1 MADVIELSR
10 DAAMKTALLA
20 ATALIGL
27 AGGVSSG
34 WAQALPSTPI
44 DPAKLSEHVRV
55 LSSDAFEG
63 RGPATPGETKS
74 IDYISKQ
81 MAAAGLKPGNPNGS
95 WFQDV
100 PLARFE
106 VKGPVQMSLT
116 AGGQTQAFTQGEQ
129 AVVQTLLPV
138 DHVAIKNAPLVF
150 VGYGV
155 KANECGWDDF
165 KGVDL
170 HGKIAVVL
178 INDPDFEAPQVTTSE
193 GCFGGKAMTYYGRWT
208 YKYEEAAR
216 QGALG
221 MLIVH
226 ETAPAAYGW
235 ATVRNSNGNAQF
247 DIVRADP
254 TKAHALLQ
262 GWIQRDVTVDLFKK
276 AGLDFETAKRAA
288 QSRDFHPVE
297 LKGASFSADY
307 AVDHSQIVSHN
318 VVGRL
323 VGKTRPNETV
333 VYSAHWDHL
342 GVGAPDAKGD
352 RIYNGAVDNA
362 TGIAALLE
370 LARVYAHAPRTD
382 RSILF
387 LAVTAEE
394 KGLLG
399 SEYYATHPLY
409 PAALTVADLNM
420 DALSPSGPAKDISIS
435 GGGKVDL
442 EDRLEAAAKAEGR
455 YFSPDQEPE
464 KGHFYRSDHF
474 SFAKQGVPAISIES
488 GMDLYDGG
496 KAKGEA
502 LAADYV
508 AHRYHQPADEWSA
521 NWDLRGAAID
531 IGLVYKLGRSL
542 ADSDVWPAWK
552 PAAEFKAAR
561 DATAS
566 ERH

>member
-1 MADVIELSR
+1 MTRLLSTV
-10 DAAMKTALLA
+10 AAAALLA
-20 ATALIGL
+20 GA
-27 AGGVSSG
+27 
-34 WAQALPSTPI
+34 AQAQTALPSTPI
-44 DPAKLSEHVRV
+44 DPARLSQHVRT
-55 LSSDAFEG
+55 LSSDDFQG

-74 IDYISKQ
+74 INYIAHQ
-81 MAAAGLKPGNPNGS
+81 FAAAGVQPGGEHGS

-100 PLARFE
+100 PLARFA
-106 VKGPVQMSLT
+106 VTGPVKLSLT
-116 AGGQTQAFTQGEQ
+116 AGGQTETLTQGEQ

-138 DHVAIKNAPLVF
+138 SRVEVQHAPLVF

-155 KANECGWDDF
+155 HAPECGWDDF

-178 INDPDFEAPQVTTSE
+178 INDPDFEAPQLTKGP
-193 GCFGGKAMTYYGRWT
+193 GCFGGRAMTYYGRWT

-235 ATVRNSNGNAQF
+235 ATVKNSNSIPQF

-254 TKAHALLQ
+254 RKAHALVQ
-262 GWIQRDVTVDLFKK
+262 GWIQRDLAIDMFRKS
-276 AGLDFETAKRAA
+276 GLDFEREKHAA
-288 QSRDFHPVE
+288 QSADFHPVE

-318 VVGRL
+318 VVARL
-323 VGKTRPNETV
+323 PGKTRPDETV
-333 VYSAHWDHL
+333 IYSAHWDHL
-342 GVGAPDAKGD
+342 GVGEPDARGD
-352 RIYNGAVDNA
+352 RIYNGAVDNG
-362 TGIAALLE
+362 TGVAALLE

-399 SEYYATHPLY
+399 SEYYAEHPLY
-409 PAALTVADLNM
+409 PLAKTVADLNM
-420 DALSPSGPAKDISIS
+420 DAFMPDGAARDVTIS

-442 EDRLEAAAKAEGR
+442 EDRIAAVAKSEGR
-455 YFSPDQEPE
+455 YFTPDPEPE

-474 SFAKQGVPAISIES
+474 SFAKQGVPGASIES
-488 GMDLYDGG
+488 GEDLYTGG
-496 KAKGEA
+496 KAAGEA
-502 LAADYV
+502 FRNDYT
-508 AHRYHQPADEWSA
+508 AHRYHQPADEWSP
-521 NWDLRGAAID
+521 NWDLRGEAID
-531 IGLVYKLGRSL
+531 VGLFYKLGRSL
-542 ADSDVWPAWK
+542 ADSDTWPQWK
-552 PAAEFKAAR
+552 PGAEFKPAR
-561 DATAS
+561 DVTQA
-566 ERH
+566 ERR